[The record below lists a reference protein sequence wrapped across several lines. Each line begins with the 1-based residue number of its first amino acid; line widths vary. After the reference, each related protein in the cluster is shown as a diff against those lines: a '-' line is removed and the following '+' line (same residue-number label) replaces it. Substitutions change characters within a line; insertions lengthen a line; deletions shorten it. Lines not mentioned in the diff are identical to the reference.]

1 VARIFRIS
9 TGPSRLSTRLKRR
22 KVSWAKLA
30 TKLQTYH
37 QIDHTYEQYMA
48 FDRERQAQLK
58 DVGYYIGGWF
68 KGSKR
73 LQSEMTRRSLITLD
87 ADHLDSWDIDA
98 VIDAYKDYEFVA
110 HSTMKHS
117 PDTPRLRI
125 VFPLHQDIKPAQYE
139 PASRALANWLGMDC
153 YDDTTFQPARIMF
166 WPAVTSDGEI
176 WKHHNEGELVNPEM
190 LLEMYDDWQDFGEW
204 PHSKRVDKLRPAAR
218 EAEDPLTKPGIIGAF
233 NRTYDIH
240 AAIAQFELPYET
252 TDFDNRYR
260 PFNATGPSG
269 AVVYDDVF
277 LYSHHESD
285 VVGHQNVN
293 AWDLVRIHKFA
304 DLDANTDEDETP
316 MMKRPSSKQMMA
328 LAMNVPEVAYELRYG
343 ELSDLDA
350 SEARPSASPTPTKA
364 NPSKDETGKSDL
376 TFKSLLGE
384 ISAINVDATNLY
396 DVCQSEIPR
405 IAAARLDPQ
414 EDSILA
420 GALREKYPAPK
431 PTKSSLEKSIDITG
445 KRLTAVLA
453 DGEGGIADIEQ
464 ELVQAVL
471 DDHFEGGKTI
481 KRIGRKYWT
490 YERGLWAI
498 TSDERIKGCT
508 VKTLSRLRVERPD
521 DVLQLVAAVGES
533 KTSTLTRAL
542 FDMECS
548 ILAEREKR
556 DDPLGLMR
564 TFPLPIINCL
574 NCEVHFNYKGK
585 MKRKQHNPDNFFTIR
600 VDTEYDPDAECPEWD
615 RFNEIIWSESSDPKD
630 MQRHLEELGGY
641 VIQMSRWLK
650 TWVLFHGPK
659 DTGKSTVAE
668 VLNQM
673 LGSAYLAQDFGKFN
687 EKNRSTFAES
697 NLIGKLAIVDDDY
710 SRTASLP
717 DGFIKKVSEEKSMTA
732 DIKWGESLKFVSR
745 ALPMILANHFPRTA
759 DISDALN
766 ERALV
771 FPFYHRIAGA
781 DRSDKRRAR
790 MMDELPGILVRF
802 IAGVRR
808 LRKRGAWDIPLDCG
822 VAHGEWEFHANPLN
836 AFMKECIFLDPENQV
851 EPKLAL
857 EAYKH
862 WLAENETTKGSIHG
876 LGRNELFTRLDQLL
890 GERSSV
896 GGHRKAWKGWRLV
909 DPRFADVEII
919 SDSEWDDSDD

>member
-1 VARIFRIS
+1 
-9 TGPSRLSTRLKRR
+9 LKRR

-37 QIDHTYEQYMA
+37 QIDHTFEQYMA

-125 VFPLHQDIKPAQYE
+125 VFPLSQDIKPAQYE
-139 PASRALANWLGMDC
+139 PVSRALANWLGMDC

-166 WPAVTSDGEI
+166 WPAVTADGEI
-176 WKHHNEGELVNPEM
+176 WKHHNEGEPVNPEM
-190 LLEMYDDWQDFGEW
+190 LLELYDDWQDFGEW

-233 NRTYDIH
+233 NRTFDIH
-240 AAIAQFELPYET
+240 AAIARFELPYET

-304 DLDANTDEDETP
+304 DEDAHLSGAEETP

-364 NPSKDETGKSDL
+364 NPSKDETVKPDL

-384 ISAINVDATNLY
+384 TSAINAETPNLHEVLDAML
-396 DVCQSEIPR
+396 PR
-405 IAAARLDPQ
+405 IAAARLDPH
-414 EDSILA
+414 EVGILA
-420 GALREKYPAPK
+420 GALKEKYPKPA
-431 PTKSSLEKSIDITG
+431 PTKGDLLGTI
-445 KRLTAVLA
+445 KRSGERLIAGTP
-453 DGEGGIADIEQ
+453 EGGIVDIQQ
-464 ELVQAVL
+464 ELIQAVL
-471 DDHFEGGKTI
+471 DEHFKGGKTV
-481 KRIGRKYWT
+481 RRVANRYWT
-490 YERGLWAI
+490 YERGLWALI
-498 TSDERIKGCT
+498 ENESVKGSI
-508 VKTLSRLRVERPD
+508 VKTLSRLRTERPED
-521 DVLQLVAAVGES
+521 KLALVAAVGES
-533 KTSTLTRAL
+533 QTSTLSNSL
-542 FDMECS
+542 SDMQSS
-548 ILAEREKR
+548 ILAERADR

-564 TFPLPIINCL
+564 TYPLPIINCL
-574 NCEVHFNYKGK
+574 NCELHFNRKGK
-585 MKRKQHNPDNFFTIR
+585 MKRKKHNPENFFTIR
-600 VDTEYDPDAECPEWD
+600 VGTEYDPDAECPEWD
-615 RFNEIIWSESSDPKD
+615 RFNGIVWAKSSDPED

-641 VIQMSRWLK
+641 IIQMSRWLK

-668 VLNQM
+668 VLKLM
-673 LGSAYLAQDFGKFN
+673 LGTAFLGQSLGRFDERTAN
-687 EKNRSTFAES
+687 NFAEQD
-697 NLIGKLAIVDDDY
+697 LIGKLAIIDDDF
-710 SRTASLP
+710 SQKGSIP
-717 DGFIKKVSEEKSMTA
+717 DGFIKKVSEEKSMTIP
-732 DIKWGESLKFVSR
+732 IKFGTSVQAVTR
-745 ALPMILANHFPRTA
+745 ALPMILANHFPQTS
-759 DISDALN
+759 DISDALS

-771 FPFYHRIAGA
+771 FPFHHRIAGA
-781 DRSDKRRAR
+781 DKDDARRAK
-790 MMDELPGILVRF
+790 MFDELPGIFVRF
-802 IAGVRR
+802 VAGLRR
-808 LRKRGAWDIPLDCG
+808 LRKRGDWDIPLDCRD
-822 VAHGEWEFHANPLN
+822 AHDQWLIHANTLN
-836 AFMKECIFLDPENQV
+836 AFKEECLFADPESRV
-851 EPKLAL
+851 EPKHLW
-857 EAYKH
+857 EVYQQ
-862 WLAENETTKGSIHG
+862 WLIDNSSTKGSIHG
-876 LGRNELFTRLDQLL
+876 LKKPELYTRLDGLL
-890 GERSSV
+890 DTERDSI
-896 GGHRKAWKGWRLV
+896 GGNLKAWKGWRLHNPKI
-909 DPRFADVEII
+909 DEVEVI
-919 SDSEWDDSDD
+919 SESEWDDSDD